1 MQLVSW
7 FEIPAK
13 DFDRAVKFY
22 EDLFEIKL
30 NKTEDEN
37 EQMAFFPAKANVSGA
52 ISKARNFKPA
62 ADGPVIYFNAKGKLD
77 KYIDSCIK
85 SGGKV
90 IRQKTEIDEGRGF
103 FAMVSDSEGNRIGFY
118 SEI

>member
-1 MQLVSW
+1 MELVSW

-22 EDLFEIKL
+22 ENLFEIKL
-30 NKTEDEN
+30 NRMEDEN

-52 ISKARNFKPA
+52 VSKAQNFEPS
-62 ADGPVIYFNAKGKLD
+62 ADGPVIYFNSKGKLD
-77 KYIDSCIK
+77 EYIDSCSK

-90 IRQKTEIDEGRGF
+90 IQSKTEIEGGHGF
-103 FAMVSDSEGNRIGFY
+103 FAMALDSEGNRIGFY